1 MSKKIKI
8 GVVGCGVGRNWVTG
22 AALCEDTIAWAV
34 ADLDQQLAHQV
45 AEKNEV
51 HRVYNDYRELLEDD
65 GIDAVGIATTPDI
78 RKPMVIDALKA
89 GKHVLVQKPHG
100 CNAEEVKEINL
111 IAAECGKTLVY

>member
-45 AEKNEV
+45 AEKTRCIES
-51 HRVYNDYRELLEDD
+51 
-65 GIDAVGIATTPDI
+65 ITTI
-78 RKPMVIDALKA
+78 EN
-89 GKHVLVQKPHG
+89 
-100 CNAEEVKEINL
+100 C
-111 IAAECGKTLVY
+111 